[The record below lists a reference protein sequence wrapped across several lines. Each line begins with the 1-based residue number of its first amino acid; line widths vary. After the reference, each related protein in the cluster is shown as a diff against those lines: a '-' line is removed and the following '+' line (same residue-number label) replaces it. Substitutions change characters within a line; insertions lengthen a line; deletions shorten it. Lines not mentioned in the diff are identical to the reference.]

1 MFKPFKKLGKGNF
14 ASVYE
19 VERVTDH
26 AKFAVKAFSKQSCF
40 NAKNGKES
48 LINELTIMRQLSTDN
63 HPNVLKLEGVYESDN
78 SIYVV
83 LQLLTGGQ
91 LFHKIQQANG
101 HFTATQVKDF
111 MFGLLGG
118 LKQMHSQRI
127 MHRDL
132 KPENI
137 MLRESSTLTPVIVD
151 FGLATNVDIEKYLFF
166 RCGTPGY
173 VAPEIIELSQSK
185 HIEPE
190 CDIFSAGVMF
200 HILLVRKAV
209 FEGSKYE

>member
-1 MFKPFKKLGKGNF
+1 MFKPLKKLGKGNF

-48 LINELTIMRQLSTDN
+48 LINELTIMRQLSPSW
-63 HPNVLKLEGVYESDN
+63 HPNILRLEGVYESEN

-83 LQLLTGGQ
+83 LELLAGGQ
-91 LFHKIQQANG
+91 LFHKIQQTNG
-101 HFTATQVKDF
+101 FFTPVQIKEF
-111 MFGLLGG
+111 MYGLLGG
-118 LKQMHSQRI
+118 LQEMHSKRI

-137 MLRESSTLTPVIVD
+137 MLRDSTSLSPVIVD
-151 FGLATNVDIEKYLFF
+151 FGLATDVDIEKYLFF

-173 VAPEIIELSQSK
+173 VAPEIIELNESK

-190 CDIFSAGVMF
+190 CDIFSAGIIF
-200 HILLVRKAV
+200 HILLTRKAV
-209 FEGSKYE
+209 F